1 MAGWLAGCRSSRF
14 NREDNNDRDSVCSI
28 VINVR
33 ESLLYIRL
41 LYDIYYLSEYSI
53 SLDGIITPRDLASY
67 LIFRISAN
75 GSYLGH
81 LRLPIT

>member
-1 MAGWLAGCRSSRF
+1 MAGWAGCRSSRL
-14 NREDNNDRDSVCSI
+14 NREDNDDRDSVCSI

-41 LYDIYYLSEYSI
+41 LCDVYYLSEYSMNQ
-53 SLDGIITPRDLASY
+53 DGIITPRDLASY
-67 LIFRISAN
+67 LMLRISAN